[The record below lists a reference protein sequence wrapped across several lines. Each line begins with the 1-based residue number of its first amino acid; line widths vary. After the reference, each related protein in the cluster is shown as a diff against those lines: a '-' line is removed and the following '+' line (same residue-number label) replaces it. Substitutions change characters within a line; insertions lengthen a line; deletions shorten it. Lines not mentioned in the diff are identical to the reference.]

1 MAKDLNDIPI
11 IISNLN
17 NNIVYRNEVIKSGY
31 EAAKMIGGELDIFDD
46 VFPKEIKK
54 ILKSS

>member
-46 VFPKEIKK
+46 VSKRNKK